1 MSKKNKK
8 RHNKKKAPKNTNIRF
23 LDCVS
28 VGDRIT
34 DVSIGK
40 FDLDLGLGLSNAMLL
55 STGYITRTGIRYDF
69 TVLIPASSLEN
80 EEVCLLILDKL
91 KEGKYILCSDEITA
105 DYVNEI
111 KISAAL
117 EGIELGEIFLH
128 NNSNNTNA
136 LKVKGI
142 ACIE

>member
-8 RHNKKKAPKNTNIRF
+8 RNNKKKATTRF
-23 LDCVS
+23 LDCIS
-28 VGDRIT
+28 VGDKIT

-40 FDLDLGLGLSNAMLL
+40 FDLNLGQGLSDAMLL
-55 STGYITRTGIRYDF
+55 STGYKTRTGIHFDF
-69 TVLIPASSLEN
+69 NVVIPSSALKN